1 MEAIMSTRIVVDPIT
16 RIEGHLRIE
25 AEVKDG
31 KIVDAWS
38 AGTMVR
44 GIEIILKGR
53 DPRDA
58 WAFTERVCGVCTTV
72 HALASVRSVEDALG
86 IAIPP
91 NAELIRNL
99 MFCAQYMQ
107 DHVVH
112 FYHLHALD
120 WVDVVSALKADPAE
134 ASRIAQSISNWPK
147 SSVGYFKDLQKR
159 LSGFVGSGQLGIF
172 ANAYWGHPAYKL
184 PPAVNLI
191 GVAHYLEAL
200 EWQKEMVKVHTIF
213 GGKNPHPNYLV
224 GGVPCSLNIDEAN
237 AINADR
243 LAHVGR
249 LFEEGQRF
257 IEQVYIPDLLA
268 IAPFYLDWTEIGGG
282 VKNYLAYGDLPTNGF
297 ADIAHFKFPRGAVLD
312 RDLSQV
318 HAVDPHDPD
327 GVREHIDHSWYS
339 YQGGESQGLNP
350 WDGETKFNYTGPKP
364 PYENLNVDGKYSWLK
379 TPRWKGHAME
389 VGPLARLL
397 VGFASGNA
405 EIKDAVLQALG
416 ALKAPPAVLFSTLGR
431 TAARGIE
438 TKLIARWAQEFY
450 GQLLANIRNGDS
462 RTFTKEKWERNT
474 WPATAR
480 GVGASEAPR
489 GALAH
494 WIVIKDQK
502 IENYQLVVPST
513 WNASPRDGQGQRSP
527 YEAALVGTPVA
538 DVKQPLEILRTV
550 HSFDPCIACAVHLYD
565 DHGQPLQQVSTA
577 PVGVRQADAAPITEP
592 VSRLEACTTS
602 ADLVGA
608 TA

>member
-1 MEAIMSTRIVVDPIT
+1 MSTRIVVDPIT

-25 AEVKDG
+25 AEVKNG
-31 KIVDAWS
+31 RITDAWS

-44 GIEIILKGR
+44 GIETILQGR

-72 HALASVRSVEDALG
+72 HALASVRAVEDALG
-86 IAIPP
+86 VAVPP

-99 MFCAQYMQ
+99 MFCAQYLQ

-120 WVDVVSALKADPAE
+120 WVDVVNALKADPAE
-134 ASRIAQSISNWPK
+134 AARIAQSISSWPK
-147 SSVGYFKDLQKR
+147 SSPAYFRDLQKR
-159 LSGFVGSGQLGIF
+159 LTGFVQSGQLGIF

-184 PPAVNLI
+184 PAEVNLI

-224 GGVPCSLNIDEAN
+224 GGVPCALNIDEAN
-237 AINADR
+237 AINAER
-243 LAHVGR
+243 LAYVGR
-249 LFEEGQRF
+249 LFEEGARF
-257 IEQVYIPDLLA
+257 VEQVYLPDLLA
-268 IAPFYLDWTEIGGG
+268 VAPFYLDWTEIGGG
-282 VKNYLAYGDLPTNGF
+282 VKNYLCYGDLPTNGF
-297 ADIAHFKFPRGAVLD
+297 ADVARFKFARGAILD
-312 RDLSQV
+312 RDLGTV
-318 HAVDPHDPD
+318 HPVDPHDPE
-327 GVREHIDHSWYS
+327 GVKESIAHSWYA
-339 YQGGESQGLNP
+339 YEGGEGAALHP
-350 WDGETKFNYTGPKP
+350 WEGETRFHYTGPQP

-389 VGPLARLL
+389 VGPLARML
-397 VGFASGNA
+397 VGYASGHE
-405 EIKDAVLQALG
+405 EIKEAVTETLA

-438 TKLIARWAQEFY
+438 TRLIARWALEFY

-462 RTFTKEKWERNT
+462 RTFTKEKWEPAT
-474 WPATAR
+474 WPALAR

-494 WIVIKDQK
+494 WLVIRDRK
-502 IENYQLVVPST
+502 IANYQLVVPST
-513 WNASPRDGQGQRSP
+513 WNASPRDAQGQRSP
-527 YEAALVGTPVA
+527 YEASLVGTPVHDPA
-538 DVKQPLEILRTV
+538 QPLEILRTI
-550 HSFDPCIACAVHLYD
+550 HSFDPCLACAVHLYD
-565 DHGQPLQQVSTA
+565 DRGGRLGSASTSPA
-577 PVGVRQADAAPITEP
+577 
-592 VSRLEACTTS
+592 L
-602 ADLVGA
+602 
-608 TA
+608 